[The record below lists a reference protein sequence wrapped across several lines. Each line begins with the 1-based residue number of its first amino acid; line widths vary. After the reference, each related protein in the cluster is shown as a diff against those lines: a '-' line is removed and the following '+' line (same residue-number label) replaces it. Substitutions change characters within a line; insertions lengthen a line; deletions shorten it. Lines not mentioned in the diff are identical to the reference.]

1 MKHFPRRQFLHLAAG
16 AAALPAVSHVARA
29 QAYPTRP
36 VRVLV
41 GYPPGGVNDTYARLI
56 GRLLSERLGQPFII
70 ENRVGAGGTIAAD
83 AVVRSA
89 PDGYTFL
96 LSAANDAYNPSLY
109 PNLKYDFMR
118 DFAPIASIA
127 FSPQVLEVNPLVP
140 AKTVPE
146 FIAYARSN
154 PGKINYASAGV
165 GTPQHLCG
173 ELFKQLTGVNM
184 VHVPYRGGAP
194 AVADLIA
201 GQVQAMIDFMPSSIE
216 HIRVAKLRALGVA
229 STKRWAGLPDV
240 PTVDEFLP
248 GFGGGS
254 LFGIAGPKSTP
265 NEVIGRLNRETNT
278 VLADPGIRARIV
290 DLGGEVFTG
299 SPTEFAE
306 LIERD
311 AEKWRRV
318 IRAANI
324 KLE

>member
-96 LSAANDAYNPSLY
+96 LTAANDAYNPSLY

-165 GTPQHLCG
+165 GTTQHLCG
-173 ELFKQLTGVNM
+173 ELFQAVDRREHGSCPLSRRRASGCGPN
-184 VHVPYRGGAP
+184 RGTS
-194 AVADLIA
+194 A
-201 GQVQAMIDFMPSSIE
+201 GHD
-216 HIRVAKLRALGVA
+216 
-229 STKRWAGLPDV
+229 
-240 PTVDEFLP
+240 
-248 GFGGGS
+248 
-254 LFGIAGPKSTP
+254 
-265 NEVIGRLNRETNT
+265 
-278 VLADPGIRARIV
+278 
-290 DLGGEVFTG
+290 
-299 SPTEFAE
+299 
-306 LIERD
+306 
-311 AEKWRRV
+311 
-318 IRAANI
+318 
-324 KLE
+324 